1 MDVEDYYN
9 EKAPFYDGEYKT
21 PFFDLYKAITWENIK
36 KFLPEKGVIL
46 DAGGG
51 TGEWAIRLAEKGYRV
66 VVTDISRGMLRQA
79 RLKLEDKGIR
89 SVVLKHVDIR
99 DMSCFQDETFDM
111 VLAQG
116 DVLSYCRDAEKA
128 ARELSRVIKPGSY
141 CIASVDSLHSCVLNL
156 IKMGY
161 WDVLGTLLQRNE
173 ATLHGGFTIHYFTPK
188 SLGTLFEDAGFEVVK
203 IVGKP
208 VFLSN
213 IPRETAYNL
222 LKDAKTFEK
231 ILEIELQ
238 YNDDMNIVGFAGH
251 LEIVGRKGNQE

>member
-1 MDVEDYYN
+1 MDVEDYYD

-21 PFFDLYKAITWENIK
+21 PFFDLYRVITWENMK

-51 TGEWAIRLAEKGYRV
+51 TGEWAIKLAEKGYSLV
-66 VVTDISRGMLRQA
+66 LTDISKGMLRQA
-79 RLKLEDKGIR
+79 RLKLEEKGIKN
-89 SVVLKHVDIR
+89 VVLQHLDIR
-99 DMSCFQDETFDM
+99 NMSCFQDETFDM

-116 DVLSYCRDAEKA
+116 DVLSYCGDAEKA
-128 ARELSRVIKPGSY
+128 VQELYRVVKSGCY

-156 IKMGY
+156 IKMEY
-161 WDVLGTLLQRNE
+161 WDVLETLLQKSE
-173 ATLHGGFTIHYFTPK
+173 AQLHGGFTIHYFTPR
-188 SLGTLFEDAGFEVVK
+188 SLGTLFEDAGFNVVR

-213 IPRETAYNL
+213 IPPETAYNL
-222 LKDAKTFEK
+222 LRDTKTFEK
-231 ILEIELQ
+231 IMGIELQ

-251 LEIVGRKGNQE
+251 LEIVGKK